1 MRDCQTVLFYK
12 LTNSC
17 DKDKKSLMQLSKS
30 VKLFIILNAFF
41 LSFLILAEVTG
52 SKLFVSFGFTLTMGV
67 IPFPVTFIVTD
78 LLNEY
83 FGRKGDRF
91 TTLVGM
97 VMIFVAYFLLV
108 LDMSIP
114 AAPNSPVDDHS
125 FNVDFRNSGKV
136 IVGSIVAYLIGQLID
151 IQIFQFLRVKTNNK
165 YIWLRATGSTIVSQL
180 VDSFVVIYIALGGGK
195 LSFQELNQ
203 ISTNNF
209 LYKCGVAIAITPLIY
224 VAHSLIDWYL
234 GPMAKTMIQE
244 AMEQGR
250 SDVEPIS
257 PG

>member
-1 MRDCQTVLFYK
+1 MP
-12 LTNSC
+12 LT
-17 DKDKKSLMQLSKS
+17 KPL
-30 VKLFIILNAFF
+30 KLFIALNGFF
-41 LSFLILAEVTG
+41 LTFLILAEVTG

-83 FGRKGDRF
+83 YGRKGVRF

-97 VMIFVAYFLLV
+97 VMIFVAYFLLM
-108 LDMSIP
+108 LDMWIP

-125 FNVDFRNSGKV
+125 FNIVFGNSGK
-136 IVGSIVAYLIGQLID
+136 IIIGSIVAYLVGQLID
-151 IQIFQFLRVKTNNK
+151 IQIFHFIRVKTKNK
-165 YIWLRATGSTIVSQL
+165 FIWLRATGSTIVSQL
-180 VDSFVVIYIALGGGK
+180 VDSFVVIYIALSGGK
-195 LSFQELNQ
+195 LSFEELNQ

-209 LYKCGVAIAITPLIY
+209 LYKCGVAVAITPIIY
-224 VAHSLIDWYL
+224 GAHKLLDWYL
-234 GPMAKTMIQE
+234 GADAEKMILA
-244 AMEQGR
+244 AMHEGR

>member
-1 MRDCQTVLFYK
+1 MP
-12 LTNSC
+12 
-17 DKDKKSLMQLSKS
+17 LSKPL
-30 VKLFIILNAFF
+30 KLFIALNAFF
-41 LSFLILAEVTG
+41 LTFLILAEVTG

-83 FGRKGDRF
+83 YGRKGVRF

-97 VMIFVAYFLLV
+97 VMIFVAYFLLM
-108 LDMSIP
+108 LDMRIP
-114 AAPNSPVDDHS
+114 AAANSPVDDHS
-125 FNVDFRNSGKV
+125 FNIVFGNSGK
-136 IVGSIVAYLIGQLID
+136 IIIGSIVAYLVGQLID
-151 IQIFQFLRVKTNNK
+151 IQIFHFLRVKTKNK

-180 VDSFVVIYIALGGGK
+180 VDSFVVIYIALSGGK
-195 LSFQELNQ
+195 LSFEELNQ

-209 LYKCGVAIAITPLIY
+209 IYKCGVAVAITPLIY
-224 VAHSLIDWYL
+224 GAHKFIDWYL
-234 GPMAKTMIQE
+234 GAEAEKMILAATKE
-244 AMEQGR
+244 GR